1 VVRNCPNEWAR
12 IGAAMMRRDTH
23 VR

>member
-1 VVRNCPNEWAR
+1 VARNCPNEWAR
-12 IGAAMMRRDTH
+12 IGAAMMRRDAH